1 MVQSQTQP
9 RAQFSSRGTV
19 PFKNAGRVRQKD
31 FEIGKIILTEEKN
44 AQELRR
50 MKAEVHQ
57 ESIRAD
63 IAEVGIETESNNY
76 YRAEIE
82 RDTSEI
88 NVDKALVDRDIAT
101 ELLEQAE
108 GQLAYLE
115 EKTDLLL
122 EQWEEE
128 LRSISIKTDV
138 RAFENDSL
146 QEIAQ
151 ARGIEVTE
159 YQFKGLQIRGAL
171 TGVVNGGSK

>member
-1 MVQSQTQP
+1 MVQTP
-9 RAQFSSRGTV
+9 MRDQFKSRGV
-19 PFKNAGRVRQKD
+19 IPFRDAGRVRQKD
-31 FEIGKIILTEEKN
+31 FEIGKIILTEQKN

-50 MKAEVHQ
+50 MKADVHQ
-57 ESIRAD
+57 ESVRAD
-63 IAEVGIETESNNY
+63 IAEVGIETESNNF

-82 RDTSEI
+82 RDISEI
-88 NVDKALVDRDIAT
+88 QVDKTLVERNIAG

-151 ARGIEVTE
+151 ARGIEINQ
-159 YQFKGLQIRGAL
+159 YQFKGIEIRGSL
-171 TGVVNGGSK
+171 TGIMDGGER